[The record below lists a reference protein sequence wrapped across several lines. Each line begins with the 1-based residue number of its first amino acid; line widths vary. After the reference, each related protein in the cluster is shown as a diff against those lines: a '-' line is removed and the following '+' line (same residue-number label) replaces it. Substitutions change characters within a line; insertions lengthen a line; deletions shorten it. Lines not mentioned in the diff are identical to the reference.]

1 MEIFILDTP
10 EEVAKQAAEEVTGLM
25 AASTQKNPL
34 LCPASGDSPAGL
46 FRELA
51 ARKELDTSHWSFV
64 GLDEWVGMN
73 GGDEGSCRYYLN
85 IQLFEPLGVKD
96 DRICFFDGKAN
107 DLQAECG
114 RTEDFIQQH
123 GGIEVAILGLGLNG
137 HAGMNE
143 PGTSRDQR
151 SHVSKLDPITA
162 KTGQKYF
169 KGKRE
174 LTEGITLGLATILEA
189 RNIIL
194 IVTGKHKAA
203 IVKRIVES
211 DISEALPASLL
222 RAHENFKIYLDNDAA
237 SQLHSM

>member
-10 EEVAKQAAEEVTGLM
+10 EEVGRQAAEEVAGLM
-25 AASTQKNPL
+25 AASEQKNPL

-46 FRELA
+46 FRNLA
-51 ARKELDTSHWSFV
+51 ARNDPDTSQWTFV

-73 GGDEGSCRYYLN
+73 GDDEGSCRYYLN
-85 IQLFEPLGVKD
+85 LQLFTPLKVKE
-96 DRICFFDGKAN
+96 DRICFFDGKAD

-123 GGIEVAILGLGLNG
+123 GGIEVVILGLGLNG

-143 PGTSRDQR
+143 PGTSRDAR

-169 KGKRE
+169 KEKRE

-189 RNIIL
+189 RHIIL
-194 IVTGKHKAA
+194 LVTGKHKAT

-222 RAHENFKIYLDNDAA
+222 RGHHNLKIYLDNDAA